1 MFEMCKYFIKKN
13 FHRDV
18 KKYDR
23 LTPQC
28 KPCRKIYR
36 KISKMNIM
44 MKKILD
50 VENEEWKIKQNKIE
64 KYRCDNREK
73 TIENVKNKKE
83 SDLNFKLACNLRS
96 GTSSA
101 FNCQKTN
108 ETFDLNGCS
117 HSFFGRCI
125 VHQLW

>member
-1 MFEMCKYFIKKN
+1 
-13 FHRDV
+13 
-18 KKYDR
+18 
-23 LTPQC
+23 
-28 KPCRKIYR
+28 
-36 KISKMNIM
+36 MNIM

-101 FNCQKTN
+101 FKCQKTN
-108 ETFDLNGCS
+108 ETFDLLGCS
-117 HSFFGRCI
+117 HSFFRRFIIINYGNLTIENYGSLWQIDHCL
-125 VHQLW
+125 QLASFNLLNENEMKKMF